1 MTRSEEPLLA
11 VEGLRRTYGERAAL
25 ADLRL
30 TLRAGEALALIGP
43 NGSGKTTALRTIG
56 GLLTPTDG
64 TVRVDGV
71 DPHTE
76 PEAAAARAVTAF
88 VSDAPVFY
96 RDLTVAEHVFL
107 VAVAHGTAD
116 TAAIDGV
123 LTELGLDGHRDG
135 LPLELSAGLQQRAQL
150 ACVLVRPHRLLL
162 LDEPTLRLDP
172 PGRELL
178 LRLLVRERESGVA
191 LLLST
196 HDLELVRELCGRA
209 ILLREGEVKAS
220 GVPGKVLGSAAA
232 AEVGFS

>member
-1 MTRSEEPLLA
+1 MTSSDPPLLA
-11 VEGLRRTYGERAAL
+11 VEGLGRTYGERAAL

-30 TLRAGEALALIGP
+30 TLRAGEAVALIGP

-56 GLLTPTDG
+56 GLLTPTG
-64 TVRVDGV
+64 GSVRVGGA

-76 PEAAAARAVTAF
+76 PEAAEARKLTAF

-116 TAAIDGV
+116 PAAVDAV
-123 LTELGLDGHRDG
+123 LTELGLDGHREQ

-172 PGRELL
+172 PGQELL
-178 LRLLVRERESGVA
+178 LRLLRREREDGVA

-196 HDLELVRELCGRA
+196 HDLELVRDLCGRA
-209 ILLREGEVKAS
+209 ILLHEGEVRAT
-220 GVPGKVLGSAAA
+220 GTPGKVLGSAAA